1 MKREKILKALA
12 VLGLATTLTLS
23 ASAFVG
29 CDNGKT
35 QGGIV
40 DPPIIVVDPPEPDKP
55 ITEPDDPVD
64 EKPVDEPDDP
74 VIDEPD
80 EPVIEEPDDPVIE
93 DPDQP
98 DNPPEEEEQL
108 TEAELEENENRIYQY
123 VAKADNSGWELDSRG
138 NPVEVFNKEGVRDA
152 FNEYM
157 NTDFENTN
165 QTPLEGRTG
174 KLENLEQIFTNY
186 EENEKYQMG
195 YIGDYKTPD
204 NYGNTKAFVVLE
216 MPIDLDDCNNSIEE
230 LTEKLSET
238 KPREISTAMT
248 YSYSYSNL
256 DREYRSNRN
265 FNEALEEKL
274 FSNLDENEIIF
285 KMYPKPRN
293 GGVGH
298 DFGNIMVVS
307 MACIT
312 IDDNKLNF
320 NEGYIDMSMFHDG
333 WEKNLLEGEV
343 VGKDCI
349 NADGDRVG
357 VIALNEPKEI
367 LTIDDNF
374 YDAKDEIEIVLSTSI
389 SNSRSNLKNIY
400 TENKENKERT
410 L

>member
-1 MKREKILKALA
+1 MKDQKLLKTLI
-12 VLGLATTLTLS
+12 VIGLATTLAFS

-29 CDNGKT
+29 CDNSKT

-55 ITEPDDPVD
+55 IIEPDEPIIEPDD
-64 EKPVDEPDDP
+64 PVDEPDDP

-80 EPVIEEPDDPVIE
+80 EPVIE

-108 TEAELEENENRIYQY
+108 TEAELKENENRIYQY
-123 VAKADNSGWELDSRG
+123 VAKADNSGWELDNRG

-157 NTDFENTN
+157 TTEFPAALAS
-165 QTPLEGRTG
+165 PLEVRLGA
-174 KLENLEQIFTNY
+174 LENIEQLFTNY
-186 EENEKYQMG
+186 DNENEKYQMG
-195 YIGDYKTPD
+195 YLGDIKTPD
-204 NYGNTKAFVVLE
+204 NYGNTKMFAVLE

-230 LTEKLSET
+230 LSEKLSET

-256 DREYRSNRN
+256 DREYRSNRTLS
-265 FNEALEEKL
+265 EALKDKL
-274 FSNLDENEIIF
+274 FGDYSDDEIIF
-285 KMYPKPRN
+285 EMYAEVFD
-293 GGVGH
+293 GGIGH
-298 DFGNIMVVS
+298 DFGNFMSVP

-312 IDDNKLNF
+312 LENDSLTLRTGSISS
-320 NEGYIDMSMFHDG
+320 SMFYDG
-333 WEKNLLEGEV
+333 WEENLLESEV
-343 VGKDCI
+343 VGTDCI
-349 NADGDRVG
+349 NADGERVC
-357 VIALNEPKEI
+357 VLNYGDPKSI

-374 YDAKDEIEIVLSTSI
+374 YDADDEIVLSASV

-400 TENKENKERT
+400 IENKERT